1 MLIPTDWG
9 AGRGACTAILGCR
22 WGRGQCLL
30 MDMACF
36 FFSGVMWDPTWAW
49 DAPAK
54 LRLRWVY
61 RWVTLEIY
69 RDELYLKC
77 TWMSSYTWNV
87 HGWAILE
94 MYMDWQ
100 LYLKCT
106 QMSYTWNIHRGAIPE
121 MYTDELHC
129 SANCARWALTETHID
144 STAREGLVP
153 GERKVWLTLK
163 EAQWSQS
170 YRNEITSP
178 TF

>member
-77 TWMSSYTWNV
+77 TWMSYTWNV
-87 HGWAILE
+87 HGLA
-94 MYMDWQ
+94 
-100 LYLKCT
+100 
-106 QMSYTWNIHRGAIPE
+106 AIPE
-121 MYTDELHC
+121 MYTDELYLKYTQRSYTRNVH
-129 SANCARWALTETHID
+129 RWAALLCE
-144 STAREGLVP
+144 LC
-153 GERKVWLTLK
+153 KV
-163 EAQWSQS
+163 SS
-170 YRNEITSP
+170 YRNTHWFHSQGGVSSRGKESLVNSEGSTMITKLQKWNNQSYFL
-178 TF
+178 TCFCLYHLI